1 MSLGVILQIR
11 FADILQNFTD
21 FWWSLPIAV
30 LLSLLLYFFT
40 HPDKIAIWSSLIAS
54 VFEKLNARSA
64 RHSVSTD
71 IQGRISSYI
80 KNNHADEILPYG
92 LKFKW
97 LKEDNFSSYVE
108 DDDVIVIMDYHNNN
122 ARNFINAIRQYTS
135 KAFLPT
141 IRHELP
147 PEVLMAAELTLQ
159 EKIIREK
166 RPDALDVFRNEVLPQ
181 QVANN
186 AEIKSIYDNLKQLD
200 ILGYFDN
207 VFLTEFVFVGQ
218 RLQGLD
224 PRQKI
229 EEVKDFLKFL
239 TNIGGKIIRFTI
251 MAISF
256 VYK

>member
-1 MSLGVILQIR
+1 
-11 FADILQNFTD
+11 
-21 FWWSLPIAV
+21 
-30 LLSLLLYFFT
+30 
-40 HPDKIAIWSSLIAS
+40 
-54 VFEKLNARSA
+54 
-64 RHSVSTD
+64 
-71 IQGRISSYI
+71 
-80 KNNHADEILPYG
+80 
-92 LKFKW
+92 
-97 LKEDNFSSYVE
+97 
-108 DDDVIVIMDYHNNN
+108 MDYHNNN

-224 PRQKI
+224 PHQKI

-239 TNIGGKIIRFTI
+239 INIGENNPLYYHGDIFCVQIILVAKHVTKNLYGAAAYVKRAKTASPKKINSLFV
-251 MAISF
+251 AGWGHNISF
-256 VYK
+256 VNEVVAAIKKEKIGRLEWTRNYKTYDSERRKKNATMSLFRL